1 MFVMDEFARSV
12 RWCGR
17 TVGTYATTCNNLTV
31 VYGEWPVVSFGNGN
45 NPIYIATFTCNQR

>member
-31 VYGEWPVVSFGNGN
+31 VYGEWPVESFGNGN